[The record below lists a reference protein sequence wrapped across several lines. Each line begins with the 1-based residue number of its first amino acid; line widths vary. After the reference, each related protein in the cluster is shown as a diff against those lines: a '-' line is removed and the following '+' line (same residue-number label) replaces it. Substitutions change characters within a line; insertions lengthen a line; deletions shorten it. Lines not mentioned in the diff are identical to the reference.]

1 MLRGVIAAGTAFT
14 LWGVFP
20 LYLRLLKQV
29 PSLEILSHR
38 VLWSVVLLMSL
49 LALRRQW
56 DWLALVRAKPRI
68 IITFVTS
75 ALMLATNWV
84 VYIWSVNHDH
94 IIDASLGYFIAPL
107 FNVLFGIGLG
117 ERLRLTQWIA
127 VALAACGV
135 LWLTFSAGQLP
146 WIGLVIAVTFG
157 LYGLLRK
164 TAALGALEGLSV
176 ETLVLL
182 PAASVF
188 LLVPDAGS
196 SHAFGSDLPLSLLL
210 IAAGPVTAIPL
221 LLFAYGARRIPL
233 SLVGLLQYIG
243 PSLQLLIGVWLFNE
257 PFGGSKLI
265 GFALIW
271 SGLLI
276 YSVDGLAR
284 GITTRSDQPKKSPGE
299 YQANSS

>member
-1 MLRGVIAAGTAFT
+1 MLKGIIAAGTAFT

-20 LYLRLLKQV
+20 LYLRLLKHV

-49 LALRRQW
+49 LAVRRQW
-56 DWLALVRAKPRI
+56 GWLALVRAKPRI
-68 IITFVTS
+68 IVTFVAS

-127 VALAACGV
+127 VALATCGV

-146 WIGLVIAVTFG
+146 WIGLVIGLTFG

-164 TAALGALEGLSV
+164 TAALGALEGLSI
-176 ETLVLL
+176 ETLVLF
-182 PAASVF
+182 PAATVF
-188 LLVPDAGS
+188 LLLPDAGS
-196 SHAFGSDLPLSLLL
+196 SHAFASDLQLSLLL

-221 LLFAYGARRIPL
+221 LMFAYGARRIPL

-257 PFGGSKLI
+257 AFDGLKLA

-276 YSVDGLAR
+276 YSVDSLAR
-284 GITTRSDQPKKSPGE
+284 GITLS
-299 YQANSS
+299 AN

>member
-146 WIGLVIAVTFG
+146 WIGLVIAMTFG

-284 GITTRSDQPKKSPGE
+284 GITTRSDQQKKSPGE

>member
-135 LWLTFSAGQLP
+135 IWLTFSAGQLP

>member
-20 LYLRLLKQV
+20 LYLRLLQYV

-49 LALRRQW
+49 LAVRRQW
-56 DWLALVRAKPRI
+56 GWLALVRAKPRI
-68 IITFVTS
+68 IVTFVAS

-127 VALAACGV
+127 VALATCGV

-146 WIGLVIAVTFG
+146 WIGLVIGLTFG

-164 TAALGALEGLSV
+164 TAALGALEGLSI
-176 ETLVLL
+176 ETLVLF
-182 PAASVF
+182 PAATVF
-188 LLVPDAGS
+188 LLLPDAGS
-196 SHAFGSDLPLSLLL
+196 SHAFASDLQLSLLL

-221 LLFAYGARRIPL
+221 LMFAYGARRIPL

-257 PFGGSKLI
+257 AFDGLKLA

-271 SGLLI
+271 SGLLV
-276 YSVDGLAR
+276 YSVDSLAR
-284 GITTRSDQPKKSPGE
+284 GITLS
-299 YQANSS
+299 AN

>member
-20 LYLRLLKQV
+20 LYLRLLQYV

-49 LALRRQW
+49 LAVRRQW
-56 DWLALVRAKPRI
+56 GWLALVRAKPRI
-68 IITFVTS
+68 IVTFVAS

-127 VALAACGV
+127 VALATCGV

-146 WIGLVIAVTFG
+146 WIGLVIGLTFG

-164 TAALGALEGLSV
+164 TAALGALEGLSI
-176 ETLVLL
+176 ETLVLF
-182 PAASVF
+182 PAATVF
-188 LLVPDAGS
+188 LLLPDAGS
-196 SHAFGSDLPLSLLL
+196 SHAFASDLQLSLLL

-221 LLFAYGARRIPL
+221 LMFAYGARRIPL

-257 PFGGSKLI
+257 AFDGLKLA

-276 YSVDGLAR
+276 YSVDSLAR
-284 GITTRSDQPKKSPGE
+284 GITLS
-299 YQANSS
+299 AN

>member
-1 MLRGVIAAGTAFT
+1 MLKGIIAAGTAFT

-20 LYLRLLKQV
+20 MYLRLLKHV

-49 LALRRQW
+49 LAVRRQW
-56 DWLALVRAKPRI
+56 GWLALVRAKPRI
-68 IITFVTS
+68 IVTFVAS

-127 VALAACGV
+127 VALATCGV

-146 WIGLVIAVTFG
+146 WIGLVIGLTFG

-188 LLVPDAGS
+188 LLLPDAGS
-196 SHAFGSDLPLSLLL
+196 SHAFGSDLELSLLL

-221 LLFAYGARRIPL
+221 LMFAYGARRIPL

-257 PFGGSKLI
+257 AFDGLKLA

-276 YSVDGLAR
+276 YSVDSLAR
-284 GITTRSDQPKKSPGE
+284 GITLS
-299 YQANSS
+299 AN

>member
-20 LYLRLLKQV
+20 LYLRLLQYV

-49 LALRRQW
+49 LAVRRQW
-56 DWLALVRAKPRI
+56 GWLALVRAKPRI
-68 IITFVTS
+68 IVTFIAS

-127 VALAACGV
+127 VALATCGV

-146 WIGLVIAVTFG
+146 WIGLVIGLTFG

-164 TAALGALEGLSV
+164 TAALGALEGLSI
-176 ETLVLL
+176 ETLVLF
-182 PAASVF
+182 PAATVF
-188 LLVPDAGS
+188 LLLPDAGS
-196 SHAFGSDLPLSLLL
+196 SHAFASDLQLSLLL

-221 LLFAYGARRIPL
+221 LMFAYGARRIPL

-257 PFGGSKLI
+257 AFDGLKLA

-276 YSVDGLAR
+276 YSVDSLAR
-284 GITTRSDQPKKSPGE
+284 GITLS
-299 YQANSS
+299 AN

>member
-146 WIGLVIAVTFG
+146 WIGLVIAMTFG

>member
-135 LWLTFSAGQLP
+135 IWLTFSAGQLP

-188 LLVPDAGS
+188 LLLPDAGS

-233 SLVGLLQYIG
+233 YLVGLLQYIG

-284 GITTRSDQPKKSPGE
+284 GITTRSDQQKKSPGE

>member
-1 MLRGVIAAGTAFT
+1 MLKGIIAAGTAFT

-20 LYLRLLKQV
+20 LYLRLLQYV

-49 LALRRQW
+49 LAVRRQW
-56 DWLALVRAKPRI
+56 GWLALVRAKPRI
-68 IITFVTS
+68 IVTFVAS

-127 VALAACGV
+127 VALATCGV

-146 WIGLVIAVTFG
+146 WIGLVIGLTFG

-164 TAALGALEGLSV
+164 TAALGALEGLSI
-176 ETLVLL
+176 ETLVLF
-182 PAASVF
+182 PAATVF
-188 LLVPDAGS
+188 LLLPDAGS
-196 SHAFGSDLPLSLLL
+196 SHAFASDLQLSLLL

-221 LLFAYGARRIPL
+221 LMFAYGARRIPL

-257 PFGGSKLI
+257 AFDGLKLA

-276 YSVDGLAR
+276 YSVDSLAR
-284 GITTRSDQPKKSPGE
+284 GITLS
-299 YQANSS
+299 AN